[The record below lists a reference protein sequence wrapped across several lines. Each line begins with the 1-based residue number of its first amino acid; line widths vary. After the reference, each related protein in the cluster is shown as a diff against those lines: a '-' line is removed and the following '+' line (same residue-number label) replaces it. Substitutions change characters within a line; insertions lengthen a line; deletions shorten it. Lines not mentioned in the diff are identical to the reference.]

1 MTQSMERAST
11 KLCAVSS
18 LHDDGSGA
26 CGGVRACGW
35 ARTTWGD
42 GDGNILGERGGD
54 AGEINRDAERDTD
67 VCSSAAA
74 ARRASRTRA
83 TETHRLRASIQIA
96 SCVVTSQ
103 TLGLPQLFAS
113 LRNQKATNFSA
124 RSPGDAADPDEREWT
139 HHENNAGTTQG
150 DTKERAEDS
159 FKSADGVSALSHST
173 RISVGAVSVNAETA
187 TQVGSR
193 AEQRR
198 ALCQRKRSGGHGP
211 VAMARRGGGNI
222 ESTLLWRAETTRGV
236 DVWP

>member
-1 MTQSMERAST
+1 MGTEICYGIT
-11 KLCAVSS
+11 
-18 LHDDGSGA
+18 
-26 CGGVRACGW
+26 GGM
-35 ARTTWGD
+35 AR
-42 GDGNILGERGGD
+42 
-54 AGEINRDAERDTD
+54 EINRDAERDTD

-74 ARRASRTRA
+74 AAARRASRTTA
-83 TETHRLRASIQIA
+83 TETHRLRASIHIA
-96 SCVVTSQ
+96 SRVVTSQ
-103 TLGLPQLFAS
+103 TLGLPQLFVS
-113 LRNQKATNFSA
+113 LRDQKATNFSA
-124 RSPGDAADPDEREWT
+124 RSPGDAADPDEGECT
-139 HHENNAGTTQG
+139 HHENNAGATQG
-150 DTKERAEDS
+150 DTNERAEDS

-187 TQVGSR
+187 TLAGSR